1 MRYLFE
7 QTSGNTTKLAIMKNP
22 EIKDGTV
29 FAKKVG
35 EFAGWNGPGERV
47 YQSCTPVQFIAGG
60 GPWTLT
66 EFTDPLI

>member
-1 MRYLFE
+1 MRYLFS
-7 QTSGNTTKLAIMKNP
+7 QTTVNSTTLVIV
-22 EIKDGTV
+22 KDPTIQNGTV
-29 FAKKVG
+29 YATKIG
-35 EFAGWNGPGERV
+35 EFAGWNNARERV